1 MQAVCIKIFEMSIAA
16 SWLIL
21 VVILL
26 RIFLVKAPKNF
37 RYILWALV
45 AIRLI
50 CPFSV
55 KSDFSLVPDMNGLLS
70 TEMPGVEVPEQNQG
84 QNTIIPGTTPSVP
97 DTDSNVQGPS
107 VLPEETPN
115 APVTPEENTIKL
127 IEILPW
133 VWAFDAV
140 LMLIYMFVSYVRLW
154 NRVKISIP
162 IGENIYIC
170 DQIQSP
176 FILGVIRPNVYIPS
190 HIGKDQMP
198 YILAHEREHLRCM
211 DHIWKPF
218 GFVLLTVHWFNPLVW
233 VAYILMC
240 RDLELACD
248 ERVIRNMDST
258 EKRNYSETLLVC
270 SSPGDYISACPVA
283 FGEIGIKER
292 IKRIFSYKK
301 PKVWIIGA
309 VILVCVMVGMCFM
322 TDPVGTQDNAKMETD
337 DSESSEESYLK
348 EVKNQIKKD
357 YVKQMSSG
365 SCACSTEDVQ
375 LSIVSELDSSY
386 VLIIGC
392 KCNSIN
398 LQASWENLVQSTV
411 SDLAFYMPDGWSL
424 TFAHKSGYFITLEE
438 AYSDG
443 WFSYNQLQNIWYDF
457 YEVFPEAL
465 PAWRQENAGLAQS
478 PERHPTGLDY
488 TINED
493 GITCTITGI
502 GACDRNGEVVIP
514 EYIDGYHVTAIG
526 ENAFWAQSKITSV
539 VMSDSVVRIRSE
551 AFSGCKSLKT
561 ITLSASL
568 KTIGRAAF
576 ENCESLEEINLP
588 ENLDSIGAATF
599 SGCVTLTR
607 VTIPTKVTSI
617 YASTFKNCFSLEKI
631 TVPSGVKAIGE
642 YAFINCTNL
651 RSIEFEGTM
660 KQWDAIVKRGPWAG
674 SSPVCII
681 KCEDGYTQEN

>member
-1 MQAVCIKIFEMSIAA
+1 MQAVCMKIFEMSIAA

-21 VVILL
+21 VVILV

-309 VILVCVMVGMCFM
+309 VVLVCVMVGVCFM
-322 TDPVGTQDNAKMETD
+322 TDPVGTQDNAKMETG

-398 LQASWENLVQSTV
+398 LQASWENPVQSTV
-411 SDLAFYMPDGWSL
+411 SDLAFYMPDGWTL
-424 TFAHKSGYFITLEE
+424 TFYYKPGYFIALEE
-438 AYSDG
+438 AYSEL
-443 WFSYNQLQNIWYDF
+443 WFSYDQLQNIWYDF
-457 YEVFPEAL
+457 CEEFPEAL
-465 PAWRQENAGLAQS
+465 PAWKQEYAGLAQS

-539 VMSDSVVRIRSE
+539 VMSDSVVRIGSE
-551 AFSGCKSLKT
+551 AFRGCKSLKT

-599 SGCVTLTR
+599 RGCVALTEVSIPKKVMIIQTSTFENCFNLTTLT
-607 VTIPTKVTSI
+607 IPCGITSI
-617 YASTFKNCFSLEKI
+617 
-631 TVPSGVKAIGE
+631 GE
-642 YAFINCTNL
+642 HAFINCTNL